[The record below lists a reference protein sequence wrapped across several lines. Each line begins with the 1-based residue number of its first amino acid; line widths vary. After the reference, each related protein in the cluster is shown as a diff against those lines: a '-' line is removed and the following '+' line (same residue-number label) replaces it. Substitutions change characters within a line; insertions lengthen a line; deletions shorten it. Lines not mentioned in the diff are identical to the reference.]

1 MSAFGIDVDISCIR
15 VFPEGTSKQDV
26 LDVLIDVVALFDGIE
41 DRSRFREAVYQRES
55 VMSTGIG
62 DGVAVPHVRF
72 EGVHKPT
79 MAVGLSRS
87 GVEFGSLDGQP
98 ARIIVLFAM
107 PAGAQ
112 REYLGLLAQVMTSL
126 KKAGFRQRLDT
137 CKTPEEAAVVLRE
150 EA

>member
-1 MSAFGIDVDISCIR
+1 MSAFGIDVDLCCIR
-15 VFPEGTSKQDV
+15 VFAHETSKQEV
-26 LDVLIDVVALFDGIE
+26 LDGLIEAVACFDDVA
-41 DRSRFREAVYQRES
+41 DREGFRAAVYQREAI
-55 VMSTGIG
+55 MSTGIG

-79 MAVGLSRS
+79 IAVGLASR
-87 GVEFGSLDGQP
+87 GVAFGSPDGQP
-98 ARIIVLFAM
+98 ARVIVLFAM

-126 KKAGFRQRLDT
+126 KKAGFRERLESCT
-137 CKTPEEAAVVLRE
+137 SPEEAAVLLRG